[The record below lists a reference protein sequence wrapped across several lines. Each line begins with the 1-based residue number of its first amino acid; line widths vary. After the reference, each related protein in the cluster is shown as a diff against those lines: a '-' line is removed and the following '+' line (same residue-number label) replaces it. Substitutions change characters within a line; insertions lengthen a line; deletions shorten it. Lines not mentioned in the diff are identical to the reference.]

1 MYSLKAFV
9 GVTRIKNEMAN
20 VIGPVLYQ
28 DFALFFVVTL
38 LSRWL
43 LKQSISWSQ
52 WTWRLL

>member
-9 GVTRIKNEMAN
+9 GVTRIKNELAN

-38 LSRWL
+38 ML
-43 LKQSISWSQ
+43 LKQLIS
-52 WTWRLL
+52 